1 MRWHRLLHNIHAMTS
16 KLTKAVKAAIDKAP
30 CSVNKLAE
38 DSGVPQ
44 STLSRIRAGKLGATP
59 DVARRVAKALKRW
72 GDDCQKAAESIHHAK
87 EG

>member
-16 KLTKAVKAAIDKAP
+16 ELTKAVKAAIDKAP
-30 CSVNKLAE
+30 CSVNKIAE
-38 DSGVPQ
+38 DAGVPQ

-59 DVARRVAKALKRW
+59 DVARRVTKALKRW
-72 GDDCQKAAESIHHAK
+72 GDDCYEAAESIRHAR